1 MVQKISKSAK
11 MDIIVVIVVLM
22 ITEAKKIH

>member
-1 MVQKISKSAK
+1 MVQKISQSAK